1 MVYNA
6 MKLFMEVNPSLYDQC
21 YQNWMEAHDEK
32 ANKAQARKDK
42 WDRLAAAG
50 ARKRGQ
56 ANGTTEHTTS
66 PSAKLLPMTSRS
78 GDKLEHD
85 ALTVPGQAYPTPA
98 GSPSADSHSSDPLGH
113 ERLSRFQDLSIQEA
127 SEPGRLGYSQAPP
140 LSSNLGTPSHA
151 TSESFRS
158 EWMYQGI

>member
-32 ANKAQARKDK
+32 ANKIQARKDK
-42 WDRLAAAG
+42 WERLAAAG
-50 ARKRGQ
+50 AKKRSQ
-56 ANGTTEHTTS
+56 ANGTVDHTTS
-66 PSAKLLPMTSRS
+66 PSAILLPTTSGV
-78 GDKLEHD
+78 GDKLDPSSPD
-85 ALTVPGQAYPTPA
+85 ASAVLGHKSPSPA

-151 TSESFRS
+151 TSESFRA
-158 EWMYQGI
+158 E